1 MDTKRTLHLL
11 LLAAKFYQDSLDE
24 LAQQIATGEY
34 QLRDFTITGLFS
46 QPDRF
51 HRYLNAARANA
62 LDFSPYDSSIEKIER
77 RWAELNFDA
86 RRACLLAQLPPGEFE
101 RRLLEEVAFQ
111 ARAYCNTVRVIRETS
126 HKMTAEE
133 YEEFQQGDELSD
145 LETFSLRD
153 TVELLLPVLPATE
166 EKQQLQEAIAAADE
180 LLQSEGVHFFGPLLR
195 MGSIQQQREA
205 RFEPR
210 ERWWWYLDELGSV
223 NGQPSASA
231 T

>member
-1 MDTKRTLHLL
+1 MDTERTLHLL

-34 QLRDFTITGLFS
+34 QLRDLTITGLFS

-51 HRYLNAARANA
+51 HRYLDAARANA
-62 LDFSPYDSSIEKIER
+62 LEFSPYDTSIEKIER
-77 RWAELNFDA
+77 RWAELDFDA
-86 RRACLLAQLPPGEFE
+86 RRAGLLAQLPPGEFE

-111 ARAYCNTVRVIRETS
+111 AKSYYEKVKNIRENWLE
-126 HKMTAEE
+126 MTAEE
-133 YEEFQQGDELSD
+133 FEEYQQDDEFFD

-153 TVELLLPVLPATE
+153 TVELLLPLLPATE
-166 EKQQLQEAIAAADE
+166 EKHQLQEAIAAADE